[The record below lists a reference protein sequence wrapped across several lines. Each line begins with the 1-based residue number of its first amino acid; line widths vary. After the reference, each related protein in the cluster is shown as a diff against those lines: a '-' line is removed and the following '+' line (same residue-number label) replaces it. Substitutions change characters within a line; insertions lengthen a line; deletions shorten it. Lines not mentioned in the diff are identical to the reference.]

1 MLTELYE
8 RSFHPLWK
16 QSTGNN
22 IKKSIENCATKKKRR
37 EREGRRERNNFFSK
51 KKKIDNKVSM
61 RTDLKRNAI
70 QRWHDLFRSFTQL
83 AIYLILP
90 SPPPISIFSLAAGV
104 QVAREFLIT
113 TLVRNLLD
121 NVTGIRRQPIS
132 RKRFSSRHLSTR
144 WTLFLRRRK
153 EQPRTGRRNERAYN
167 DGLTVSGQEVKN

>member
-22 IKKSIENCATKKKRR
+22 IKKEHRKLCHKKKTKG
-37 EREGRRERNNFFSK
+37 EGGKKGTKQFFFE

-132 RKRFSSRHLSTR
+132 RKRFSSRHLPTR

>member
-1 MLTELYE
+1 M
-8 RSFHPLWK
+8 P
-16 QSTGNN
+16 Q
-22 IKKSIENCATKKKRR
+22 KKKQR

-132 RKRFSSRHLSTR
+132 RKRFSSRHLPTR

>member
-132 RKRFSSRHLSTR
+132 RKRFSSRHLPTR

>member
-22 IKKSIENCATKKKRR
+22 IKKSIENCATKKRQR

-83 AIYLILP
+83 ATYLILP

-132 RKRFSSRHLSTR
+132 RKRFSSRHLPTR

-167 DGLTVSGQEVKN
+167 DGLTVFGQEVKN